1 MKSLVIW
8 SITWDASKLVHPK
21 LEAYIGFI
29 TSVLFF
35 ILGCLKFMII
45 VVNFL
50 STWPN
55 CPFSSYQ
62 VPDFNLIVK
71 LIELLEIAVFII
83 SISFADFISW
93 SPLKNTCNCEKIN
106 SLVSSCIF
114 SLGSNVSQFNEEA
127 VIGLIICV
135 CCFLAGFKKLIISVV
150 NSLLFVPNCPFSS
163 YQVLASNVNVRI
175 NLLCFI
181 DTVVEIF
188 KIWFLFV
195 ISYDPVKNLFNLEKI
210 NSFDICK

>member
-1 MKSLVIW
+1 
-8 SITWDASKLVHPK
+8 
-21 LEAYIGFI
+21 
-29 TSVLFF
+29 
-35 ILGCLKFMII
+35 MII

-93 SPLKNTCNCEKIN
+93 SPLKNTCICEKIN

>member
-1 MKSLVIW
+1 
-8 SITWDASKLVHPK
+8 
-21 LEAYIGFI
+21 
-29 TSVLFF
+29 
-35 ILGCLKFMII
+35 MII

-93 SPLKNTCNCEKIN
+93 SPLKNTCICEKIN

-135 CCFLAGFKKLIISVV
+135 CCFLVGSKKLIISVV
-150 NSLLFVPNCPFSS
+150 NSLLFVPNFPFSS
-163 YQVLASNVNVRI
+163 YQVLASNVNVSLI
-175 NLLCFI
+175 
-181 DTVVEIF
+181 VVETCESISLDVIL
-188 KIWFLFV
+188 IWFSFV
-195 ISYDPVKNLFNLEKI
+195 MWYDPCRNLFILA
-210 NSFDICK
+210 